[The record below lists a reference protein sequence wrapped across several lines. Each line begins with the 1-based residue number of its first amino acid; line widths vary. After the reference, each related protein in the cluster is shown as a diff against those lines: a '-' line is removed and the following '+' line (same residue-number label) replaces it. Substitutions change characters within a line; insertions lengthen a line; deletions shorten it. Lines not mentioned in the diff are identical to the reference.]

1 MEYNKA
7 VETLEKYN
15 QSHLLKFW
23 DKLSISEQEQL
34 LTQLDEVDFT
44 NLNRMKNIL
53 QEDSHD
59 VDLSSIEPSPVI
71 ELTDED
77 NAKFIPVGESCIAS
91 AEAGVILVAGGQ
103 GSRLGYDGPKG
114 CYPVGPVSDAS
125 LFEIHSRK
133 ILAFEKKYNTEIPF
147 YIMTSIVNNEATIEF
162 FEENDY
168 FGLSKDRV
176 KFFTQGLWPAMTKD
190 GKIILDE
197 KNHIFMSPDGHG
209 GLLRALK
216 ERGMFDDMRT
226 RGIKT
231 LFFFQVDNPLINICD
246 PAFLGCHI
254 ANKSDMSVKVCA
266 KRDPDEGLGVV
277 ITTPEGKN
285 AILEYSELTDEQKNE
300 RREDGKLSLL
310 YGSVAIHVFSFDFMV
325 READAD
331 MPIHVAHKK
340 VPFCNDQGE
349 TIKPTEPNAYKLEKF
364 IFDVL
369 PKADI
374 SVNIAF
380 DRNEE
385 FAALKNPTGNDSPQ
399 TVKDAIIAKTSR
411 RLEKEGF
418 AVEKENGKY
427 KYAVEIDPAFAA
439 QSSLKQALGD
449 DFVLNC
455 NTYIIE

>member
-7 VETLEKYN
+7 LKTLEKYN
-15 QSHLLKFW
+15 QSHLFKFW
-23 DKLSISEQEQL
+23 DELSLSEQEQL
-34 LTQLDEVDFT
+34 LSQLDEVDFS
-44 NLNRMKNIL
+44 NLNRMKDVL
-53 QEDSHD
+53 QEDIRIENH
-59 VDLSSIEPSPVI
+59 LSIKPAPVM

-77 NAKFIPVGESCIAS
+77 NAKFIPIGESCIVAG
-91 AEAGVILVAGGQ
+91 EAGVILVAGGQ
-103 GSRLGYDGPKG
+103 GSRLGYEGPKG

-147 YIMTSIVNNEATIEF
+147 YIMTSIVNNGETIEF
-162 FEENDY
+162 FEANNY
-168 FGLSKDRV
+168 FGLSKERV

-190 GKIILDE
+190 GKIILDK

-216 ERGMFDDMRT
+216 ERGMFEDMRK
-226 RGIKT
+226 RGVKT
-231 LFFFQVDNPLINICD
+231 LFFFQVDNPLVNICD

-254 ANKSDMSVKVCA
+254 ANNADMSVKVCE

-277 ITTPEGKN
+277 ITTPAGKN
-285 AILEYSELTDEQKNE
+285 AILEYSELTYEQKNE
-300 RREDGKLSLL
+300 RREDGKLCLL

-325 READAD
+325 KEADID

-349 TIKPTEPNAYKLEKF
+349 TIEPEKPNAYKLEKF

-369 PKADI
+369 PEAEK

-399 TVKDAIIAKTSR
+399 TVRNAIVAKTSR

-418 AVEKENGKY
+418 VLEKENGAY
-427 KYAVEIDPAFAA
+427 KYAVEIDPAFATT
-439 QSSLKQALGD
+439 SSLRQALGEN
-449 DFVLNC
+449 FTLNC
-455 NTYIIE
+455 KTYITE